1 MSANTSLSQ
10 SMDHINNMWYDPNL
24 HYQGTMRLSEAFN
37 IAGFKPT
44 FPNNTYSTPD
54 FYPLDELGGFCT
66 GVYTTREQHECKRTL
81 QSGLSGEST
90 MANTYVI
97 MYASNYKV
105 RGFSLSTT
113 CTVTNTTTGT
123 GTTCD
128 RNTIGN
134 FTSLSIGDILTGTE
148 PFVLYESSVAQFGGE
163 THTYGGYAGYSFAS
177 RRDRQTK
184 KFLITNLSA
193 NTANYQILFT
203 ATSDSNVTSL
213 TQVASGTIT
222 AGSTSTAYST
232 STTGNYFIWTSE
244 LCVAWQGFA
253 PSGDTVQMYPLC
265 QENRYGFFSQD
276 GHVFA
281 TNNAESSRTDA
292 GGGATIKGH
301 TTSGNSANIITS
313 LGTGRDNV
321 YASDGVAT
329 TLKGGTYFEDDA
341 CVVFLDSSD
350 ISSTNA
356 GTIFTAESQ
365 ADGNG
370 SEMTTFTGVRA
381 HARGCMSG
389 AGAAWVALAGAGYS
403 GSTGQDVVMQ
413 FDLNGNYVGARGFT
427 GSASTP
433 PIKKTYFGDGLGT
446 GTAASAGD
454 FFWVNSAVQGW
465 QDTDASDKDESNMIM
480 TNEIELPTPTSLT
493 IVGNGQE
500 SAEEA
505 CDNIPTGDSLSVYM
519 PSSVLAAGTV
529 IFDTNSATYDSP
541 FNGEQ
546 LYWGYA
552 DGRDLYS
559 LQIDYNGIV
568 LSFEAC

>member
-10 SMDHINNMWYDPNL
+10 SMDHINNMWFDPNL

-37 IAGFKPT
+37 IVGYKPT
-44 FPNNTYSTPD
+44 FPNNTYDTTD
-54 FYPLDELGGFCT
+54 FYHLDELGGFCT

-97 MYASNYKV
+97 MYASNYRV
-105 RGFSLSTT
+105 RGFSTTTT
-113 CTVTNTTTGT
+113 CTVTNNTSG
-123 GTTCD
+123 GSTTCN
-128 RNTIGN
+128 RNTLGSL
-134 FTSLSIGDILTGTE
+134 TSLSVGDIITGDE
-148 PFVLYESSVAQFGGE
+148 PFVIYETSFGGDNYA
-163 THTYGGYAGYSFAS
+163 YGGYAGYSFAS

-184 KFLITNLSA
+184 NFHITNLSQ
-193 NTANYQILFT
+193 NTTNYQILYT

-222 AGSTSTAYST
+222 AGSTTSAYST
-232 STTGNYFIWTSE
+232 ATTGNYFIWTNE
-244 LCVAWQGFA
+244 LCVAWQGFS
-253 PSGDTVQMYPLC
+253 PSGDTVMMYPLC
-265 QENRYGFFSQD
+265 QENKYGFFSQD

-281 TNNAESSRTDA
+281 TNNSEALRTDT
-292 GGGATIKGH
+292 GGGDTVKGH
-301 TTSGNSANIITS
+301 TTSNDSGNIITS
-313 LGTGRDNV
+313 LGTGKDNV

-329 TLKGGTYFEDDA
+329 NLKGGTYFEDDA
-341 CVVFLDSSD
+341 CVVFVDSGN
-350 ISSTNA
+350 ISSTNP

-403 GSTGQDVVMQ
+403 GSTGQDVAMQ
-413 FDLNGNYVGARGFT
+413 FDADGVFIGARGFT
-427 GSASTP
+427 GSAVTP
-433 PIKKTYFGDGLGT
+433 AIKKTYFGNGAGT
-446 GTAASAGD
+446 GTSANAGD

-465 QDTDASDKDESNMIM
+465 QDTDATDKDESNMIM

-493 IVGNGQE
+493 IYGNPQE
-500 SAEEA
+500 EAEEA
-505 CDNIPTGDSLSVYM
+505 CDNIPTGNSISVYM
-519 PSSVLAAGTV
+519 PTSTLAVGTV
-529 IFDTNSATYDSP
+529 IFDTNSSTYDSP

-552 DGRDLYS
+552 VGRTLYY
-559 LQIDYNGIV
+559 LKIDYNGIV
-568 LSFEAC
+568 LEFSSC